1 MNTKIITIAQQKGGA
16 GKTTVA
22 AHLAVGLAET
32 KKKVACIDLDPQA
45 SLSTWARVRAGKLGG
60 ANNIHCVSCNAY
72 ALDETIKKL
81 SEAYDCIIIDSPPHI
96 EIEARQAIRSADLVI
111 IPVQPSPTD
120 LWATKASIIL
130 AEQEQVNAKILLNR
144 VSSNS
149 RLGKS
154 IRSVFERQAPQ
165 MLLKSQLGNRVGFAA
180 SILDGLTVT
189 ETESNSSLANVETK
203 ALVKEVLKCF
213 DAAKKTKAA

>member
-1 MNTKIITIAQQKGGA
+1 M
-16 GKTTVA
+16 
-22 AHLAVGLAET
+22 
-32 KKKVACIDLDPQA
+32 
-45 SLSTWARVRAGKLGG
+45 
-60 ANNIHCVSCNAY
+60 
-72 ALDETIKKL
+72 
-81 SEAYDCIIIDSPPHI
+81 
-96 EIEARQAIRSADLVI
+96 
-111 IPVQPSPTD
+111 
-120 LWATKASIIL
+120 L
-130 AEQEQVNAKILLNR
+130 AEQEGVNAKILLNR

-154 IRSVFERQAPQ
+154 IRSVFEKQAPQ

-189 ETESNSSLANVETK
+189 ETEANSSLANAEVK